1 MNFNQLVKLIVRSWW
16 RDKLFVGISVV
27 SLVVGIASTCVLTM
41 FVLYEY
47 DIEAY
52 NPNRERIVRLA
63 QNMPSNGADS
73 DVLFVYGGQ
82 VPELAAAFSE
92 VETYVRTAAY
102 EQVTADVRGEQ
113 TILKQVMRV
122 DSTFLRFFPFQTI
135 AGNLQ
140 EAITRPEKVALNEE
154 TALSLWGTTD
164 CIGKEINLT
173 VAGER
178 IPATVG
184 AVYRQP
190 LQTMLQVNLL
200 VPLINGE
207 QGTDCYFLLHKG
219 TDVKEFCRHLAET
232 ELPGVLGKTYYK
244 AITLHESY
252 FDTDTQEVNPFCI
265 SHREPFL
272 LTVGWLAALFVLL
285 IACFN
290 YVNLN
295 FSRLLRQ
302 IHMLRIETLMG
313 ASLRQIR
320 IQLFTD
326 TFLLIA
332 VSFVLVLLLLG
343 DVIPV
348 FNRLLAAHLTLGYL
362 FSLYV
367 WPWLV
372 GFILV
377 LTVVPALYMSRKVHG
392 LSESSYRLFYV
403 GRKRRYI
410 VFTLQTFQFVVSIGL
425 LSAFMVLRSQLGM
438 IEKDHE
444 RFNGVIEL
452 SCDDISRPPIAS
464 WVDEVSQWKGVEKT
478 AGAYSGIWGGSVLLP
493 ETEQNKSLLWL
504 DLLPCD
510 WDFLSLYRM
519 ELLDSL
525 QARRLYETT
534 AFPVIVNESFV
545 RLLVPA
551 GENPV
556 GQPVVKYTHEDKE
569 NPSAGEKQEII
580 VGVIRDFRTSS
591 LDKTINLLSIK
602 LEKDT
607 PKDFKTLAVRITD
620 KASLPDVLS
629 RLRQKWE
636 KIYPDKPFAYR
647 DMGKE
652 FEALNKDTVSLSDIL
667 LFYAVIS
674 LLLTLFGLFGITRY
688 AVQTRLREVSIR
700 KIYGASPWQILWMLT
715 HPFAG
720 SLVVAFLLAVPI
732 TVYGMK
738 LWLERFAYHASLNVF
753 HFLLPLL
760 FIALVILVTVA
771 VNGFQAVLSNPTESI
786 KWES

>member
-1 MNFNQLVKLIVRSWW
+1 MTFNQLVKLIVRSWW

-47 DIEAY
+47 NIETH
-52 NPNRERIVRLA
+52 NPNRDRIVRLT

-82 VPELAAAFSE
+82 APELAASFSE
-92 VETYVRTAAY
+92 VETFVRTAAY
-102 EQVTADVRGEQ
+102 EQVTVDMRGEQ
-113 TILKQVMRV
+113 TILKQAMRV
-122 DSTFLRFFPFQTI
+122 DSTFFQFFPFQTV

-140 EAITRPEKVALNEE
+140 EAITRPEKVALSEE

-173 VAGER
+173 IAGER

-190 LQTMLQVNLL
+190 LQSMLQVNLL
-200 VPLINGE
+200 ASLIRGE

-219 TDVKEFCRHLAET
+219 TDVKKFCQHLAET
-232 ELPGVLGKTYYK
+232 ELPGVLGKTHYK

-252 FDTDTQEVNPFCI
+252 FDTNTQEINSFCI
-265 SHREPFL
+265 SHREPLL

-302 IHMLRIETLMG
+302 VHMLRIETLMG

-326 TFLLIA
+326 TFLLIG
-332 VSFVLVLLLLG
+332 VSFVFVLLLLG

-362 FSLYV
+362 FSPYV

-372 GFILV
+372 GFILL
-377 LTVVPALYMSRKVHG
+377 LTLVPALYMSRKVHG
-392 LSESSYRLFYV
+392 LSESSYRLFYA

-410 VFTLQTFQFVVSIGL
+410 VAGLQTFQFFVSVSL
-425 LSAFMVLRSQLGM
+425 LSAFMILRSQLGM
-438 IEKDHE
+438 IEEDHE

-452 SCDDISRPPIAS
+452 SCDDASRPPIAS
-464 WVDEVSQWKGVEKT
+464 WVDEVSQWKGVEIG

-493 ETEQNKSLLWL
+493 GSEQDNSFLWL

-519 ELLDSL
+519 ELTDSL

-534 AFPVIVNESFV
+534 AFPVVVNESFV

-551 GENPV
+551 GENPI
-556 GQPVVKYTHEDKE
+556 GQSALKYTQKDKE
-569 NPSAGEKQEII
+569 NLSADEKQEII
-580 VGVIRDFRTSS
+580 VGVIRDFRTNS
-591 LDKTINLLSIK
+591 LDKAINPLSIK
-602 LEKDT
+602 IGKDT
-607 PKDFKTLAVRITD
+607 PKDFKTLAVRVTD
-620 KASLPDVLS
+620 EASLPDVLS

-636 KIYPDKPFAYR
+636 KIYPDKPFVYK

-652 FEALNKDTVSLSDIL
+652 FEALNKDTVSFFDIL

-674 LLLTLFGLFGITRY
+674 LLLTMFGLFGITRY
-688 AVQTRLREVSIR
+688 AVQTRLREVGIR
-700 KIYGASPWQILWMLT
+700 KIHGASPWQILWMLT
-715 HPFAG
+715 HPFIS
-720 SLVVAFLLAVPI
+720 SLAVAFLLAVPV

-738 LWLERFAYHASLNVF
+738 LWLERFAYHASLNAF

-760 FIALVILVTVA
+760 FIALVILITVA
-771 VNGFQAVLSNPTESI
+771 ANGFQSILNSPTESI
-786 KWES
+786 KRES